1 MVRESISKMKNEK
14 AAELSVV
21 ALEMVKVAGEA
32 GVYMITDLV
41 NLITAD
47 GAIPG
52 EWELSTIVNC

>member
-1 MVRESISKMKNEK
+1 MKNEK

-21 ALEMVKVAGEA
+21 VLEMVKVAGEA